1 MDGQN
6 RMKVF
11 DYRFERARR
20 EIQDDWTPS
29 WHRYCKW
36 LKDRTI
42 RMQKALV
49 EANKLREMREHND
62 KVLRSYG
69 LGKYQ
74 RKGDYYV

>member
-11 DYRFERARR
+11 DYHFERAKR
-20 EIQDDWTPS
+20 EMLNDWEPR
-29 WHRYCKW
+29 WHHYCKW
-36 LKDRTI
+36 LKARTI

-69 LGKYQ
+69 LGKFQ
-74 RKGDYYV
+74 RKGDR